1 MYGYLKLK
9 SVWNLSLSREKTSAI
24 LSLLTT
30 CLFQISLAN
39 IGTGELKLL
48 FYPQN
53 AWKVLSKPGRN
64 WWFRPHVSANEN
76 SPFIMEGRHFLQY
89 KRIFGVHNL
98 LLPKRNKPAH
108 IPFTHMHI
116 QTQQVKFPCLA
127 VLAIFPKDLS
137 PFIIDKLFVSLT
149 GNLFHWLHSLLFLS
163 LLSFFSSLPLNTW
176 SACCSWPVHKSN
188 GVYNGVSCSF
198 CSCTSMHVCCFNWK
212 K

>member
-1 MYGYLKLK
+1 M
-9 SVWNLSLSREKTSAI
+9 SLSREKTSAI

-89 KRIFGVHNL
+89 KRIFGGHNL
-98 LLPKRNKPAH
+98 LLPKRNKPSH
-108 IPFTHMHI
+108 IPHTCTDR
-116 QTQQVKFPCLA
+116 QQQVKFPCLA
-127 VLAIFPKDLS
+127 VLAIFPNDLS

-163 LLSFFSSLPLNTW
+163 LLSFFPLYHSTLDQHAALGLFTKVMVYIMVFLVVFAVAPVCM
-176 SACCSWPVHKSN
+176 SA
-188 GVYNGVSCSF
+188 VSIGR
-198 CSCTSMHVCCFNWK
+198 NK
-212 K
+212 